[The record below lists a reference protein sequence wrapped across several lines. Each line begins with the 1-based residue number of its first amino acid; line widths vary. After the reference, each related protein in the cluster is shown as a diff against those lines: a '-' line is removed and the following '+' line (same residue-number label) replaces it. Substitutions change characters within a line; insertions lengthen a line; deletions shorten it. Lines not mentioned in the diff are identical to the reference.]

1 MWGGRGGN
9 RTLGELKM
17 PMPVED
23 ERGGEEE
30 EEDGDVDEPRLP
42 QKREDEEVAAE
53 EGSTEAAPGGRVK
66 DPAMLLEKRG
76 TTRCVCP
83 PH

>member
-1 MWGGRGGN
+1 
-9 RTLGELKM
+9 M

-30 EEDGDVDEPRLP
+30 EEDGDVEESCLPR
-42 QKREDEEVAAE
+42 KTEEDEEVAAE
-53 EGSTEAAPGGRVK
+53 VWRTEAAPGGRAK

-76 TTRCVCP
+76 TTRCVSP
-83 PH
+83 LH